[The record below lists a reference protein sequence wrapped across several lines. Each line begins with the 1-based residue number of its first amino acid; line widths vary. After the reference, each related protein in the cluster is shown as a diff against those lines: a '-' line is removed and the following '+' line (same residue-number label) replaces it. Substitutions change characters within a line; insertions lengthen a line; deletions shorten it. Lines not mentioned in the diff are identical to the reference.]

1 MFKVIDGGLMENSRD
16 SRKKFIS
23 AYITNTRLMG
33 VVGIFA
39 HWKLI
44 DNEMNTE
51 FYQCFYLD
59 AEEYGFDSYEYVAGP
74 DTPETE
80 EKAEKLADRLM
91 GGLGGVRV
99 EISERE
105 TRSLVQDY
113 VYLTLRQGLEIP
125 EEADIEFIM
134 KPGVRL
140 NVTESRE
147 LMKKQCE
154 ELYSEYQLVNYF
166 IMRCVG
172 SDLEAARYLTKGYVR
187 LKEFTDRKPATLHRN
202 ESELIGQD
210 MSEGSAEGSFST
222 SRNYRCQS
230 LIEGEDGYEV
240 MISRVTVENMKVTKF
255 EMISLD
261 QVSSIEANMMT
272 RREEYTLLGEL
283 YLDPEDFTKEST
295 SYTRVSQ
302 ETRYDTGRMFMI
314 FNRTNAHVAERVY
327 RIFDDVFG
335 LYFITDSGQLLISS
349 FDSGNLKALERDA
362 LIYLGRDNLEFVARY
377 CFDVPVLYE
386 FVKSGFDDFE
396 YFVEA
401 ISTQDPE

>member
-1 MFKVIDGGLMENSRD
+1 MFKVIDGGLSENSRD

-23 AYITNTRLMG
+23 AHITNTRLMG
-33 VVGIFA
+33 VVGIFV
-39 HWKLI
+39 HWKLT
-44 DNEMNTE
+44 DNETNTE

-59 AEEYGFDSYEYVAGP
+59 AEEYGFDSYEYVVGP
-74 DTPETE
+74 DTPETR

-99 EISERE
+99 EISEKE

-113 VYLTLRQGLEIP
+113 VYMNVKRGLDIP

-134 KPGVRL
+134 KPGARL
-140 NVTESRE
+140 SVIERQA

-166 IMRCVG
+166 IMRCIG
-172 SDLEAARYLTKGYVR
+172 CDIEAARYLTKGYVR
-187 LKEFTDRKPATLHRN
+187 LKEFMDRTPATLLRN

-210 MSEGSAEGSFST
+210 MTEGSSKGSFST
-222 SRNYRCQS
+222 SRTYRCKS
-230 LIEGEDGYEV
+230 LIETGTGFEV
-240 MISRVTVENMKVTKF
+240 MISRVTVDNMMVTGYKT
-255 EMISLD
+255 INLD
-261 QVSSIEANMMT
+261 PVTSIEANMMT

-283 YLDPEDFTKEST
+283 YIDPEEFTKEST
-295 SYTRVSQ
+295 SYTKVSQ

-377 CFDVPVLYE
+377 CFDIPVLYE
-386 FVKSGFDDFE
+386 FVKSGYDDFE
-396 YFVEA
+396 YFVEV
-401 ISTQDPE
+401 ISTQNPE

>member
-1 MFKVIDGGLMENSRD
+1 
-16 SRKKFIS
+16 
-23 AYITNTRLMG
+23 
-33 VVGIFA
+33 
-39 HWKLI
+39 
-44 DNEMNTE
+44 
-51 FYQCFYLD
+51 
-59 AEEYGFDSYEYVAGP
+59 
-74 DTPETE
+74 
-80 EKAEKLADRLM
+80 
-91 GGLGGVRV
+91 
-99 EISERE
+99 
-105 TRSLVQDY
+105 
-113 VYLTLRQGLEIP
+113 
-125 EEADIEFIM
+125 
-134 KPGVRL
+134 
-140 NVTESRE
+140 
-147 LMKKQCE
+147 
-154 ELYSEYQLVNYF
+154 
-166 IMRCVG
+166 MRCVG

-222 SRNYRCQS
+222 SRTYRCQS